1 MLVRAAIT
9 EYNRLM
15 FEEGRDSTEPRIDK
29 HGRATAFFQ
38 EVNHHGRVDSNLFV
52 ANKLLKF
59 LYPIRLLMVQERK
72 L

>member
-29 HGRATAFFQ
+29 HGRAAAFFQ
-38 EVNHHGRVDSNLFV
+38 EVNHPGAGVDSNLFL
-52 ANKLLKF
+52 ASDFAGPGRRAKALG
-59 LYPIRLLMVQERK
+59 Y
-72 L
+72 